1 MDPFPTSPMRG
12 PMGSVTAVTRARPPN
27 CHRRRRSSLA
37 ARDPPAR
44 PNRPEKGTAMAIDLT
59 KPAKQVIIGSDEYK
73 TMLDNLQGNAIKS
86 HGRNESRHVF
96 LKFTGPKAQVRSW
109 IKTKIAP
116 RVLTAA
122 AQRAQS
128 AAGGDG
134 GLVILFYLSAEGY
147 RYLGLDP
154 AKLKSRIFNK
164 GMKHQ
169 GTNLIRELF
178 DIDNKDPKPDKW
190 EPGFQK
196 TIHAMVS
203 LADDQ
208 AQDQTRLLNELSLLK
223 IQITG
228 LAEILL
234 VDEGRALRRTVRD
247 GVTLVRPEPIEHFGY
262 YDGISQPLFTKE
274 DLDQYKAEG
283 KGDPDTGWDPG
294 ASLDLL
300 VEKDPFTTAPDAYG
314 SYLVYRKLYQNFGEF
329 QAREE
334 KLGDDIPLP
343 EEQGGAMAVGR
354 FEDGT
359 PVVKFPDDG
368 HAYTN
373 DFVFKSDDPD
383 GWKCPAHAHIRKVNP
398 RGTTPHTSFEDERRR
413 RITRRGIPY
422 GKPMPEICDAEETDD
437 DPAAD
442 RGLLFMCYQANI
454 EKQFEFIQRTWVDNP
469 NFPESVL
476 RPTADKTGDDPV
488 IGQNRNEKQ
497 RWPREWGNPAA
508 GREKFNFEAAVTLKG
523 GEYFFAPS
531 KPFLQSL

>member
-1 MDPFPTSPMRG
+1 MT
-12 PMGSVTAVTRARPPN
+12 
-27 CHRRRRSSLA
+27 
-37 ARDPPAR
+37 
-44 PNRPEKGTAMAIDLT
+44 IDLT
-59 KPAKQVIIGSDEYK
+59 KAADQVDITSATYK
-73 TMLDNLQGNAIKS
+73 TMLENLQGNALKS

-96 LKFTGPKAQVRSW
+96 IKFTGPKAQVRSW
-109 IKTKIAP
+109 IRTKIAP
-116 RVLTAA
+116 RVLTAQ

-147 RYLGLDP
+147 RFLGLDP
-154 AKLKSRIFNK
+154 TKLKSKVFNK

-169 GTNLIRELF
+169 GSNLIQELF
-178 DIDNKDPKPDKW
+178 DTDNQDPKPSKW
-190 EPGFQK
+190 EQGFQK

-208 AQDQTRLLNELSLLK
+208 AQDQTRLLNEVSLLK
-223 IQITG
+223 AQLAG
-228 LAEILL
+228 LADILL

-247 GVTLVRPEPIEHFGY
+247 GTPLASPEPIEHFGY
-262 YDGISQPLFTKE
+262 FDGISQPLFTKE
-274 DLDQYKAEG
+274 DRDKYKADG

-300 VEKDPFTTAPDAYG
+300 LEKDPFTTAADAYG
-314 SYLVYRKLYQNFGEF
+314 SYLVYRKLHQNFGEF
-329 QAREE
+329 HAREDALE
-334 KLGDDIPLP
+334 AAVPLP

-359 PVVKFPDDG
+359 PVVSFEKAG
-368 HAYTN
+368 QVYTN
-373 DFVFKSDDPD
+373 DFVYKSSVPAKSLDPD
-383 GWKCPAHAHIRKVNP
+383 GFKCPAHAHIRKVNP
-398 RGTTPHTSFEDERRR
+398 RGTTPSTSFADERKR

-422 GKPMPEICDAEETDD
+422 GKPMPDICDAVQTDPN
-437 DPAAD
+437 PAAD

-469 NFPESVL
+469 NFPTNVL
-476 RPTADKTGDDPV
+476 NLPTGKDTGDDSL
-488 IGQNRNEKQ
+488 IGQHKSEPQ
-497 RWPREWGNPAA
+497 RWAKKWGDAAA

-531 KPFLQSL
+531 KPFLAAL